1 MTTDIRLADD
11 ERLELLLVG
20 GSFEKNLEQGG
31 SRSSGSSKLKSQISS
46 KLLKPPPTS
55 FSAGADLI
63 KVTSCENDYSD

>member
-20 GSFEKNLEQGG
+20 GSLERKNKSRQNRTTTKKLFG
-31 SRSSGSSKLKSQISS
+31 S
-46 KLLKPPPTS
+46 PPKS

-63 KVTSCENDYSD
+63 KVKEGDLD